1 MVISKLSGEFNR
13 LLKVDFLLITKF
25 GILLLI
31 HSGLIFC
38 LSRIAS
44 YYKEPLFLFK
54 RLKLKICKIPLAVN
68 FLITSLLIA
77 LGILAL
83 TQSKT
88 TFYFLNA
95 AFLSIWF
102 LELGVI
108 SGKHFF
114 SSLLGNDLP
123 KEICIFIGFILAIN
137 GGYFTLMFIVRLFS
151 SSSF

>member
-1 MVISKLSGEFNR
+1 MDVLI
-13 LLKVDFLLITKF
+13 ITKF

-31 HSGLIFC
+31 HFGLIFG
-38 LSRIAS
+38 LSSIAS
-44 YYKEPLFLFK
+44 YYQEPLFLIK
-54 RLKLKICKIPLAVN
+54 RLHVNVYKIPLAVN
-68 FLITSLLIA
+68 FLVVSTVIGLSV
-77 LGILAL
+77 LAL
-83 TQSKT
+83 TQSKIS
-88 TFYFLNA
+88 FFIFNA
-95 AFLSIWF
+95 ACLSIWF

>member
-1 MVISKLSGEFNR
+1 MDALI
-13 LLKVDFLLITKF
+13 ITKF

-31 HSGLIFC
+31 HFGLIFG
-38 LSRIAS
+38 LSSIAS
-44 YYKEPLFLFK
+44 YYQEPLFLFK
-54 RLKLKICKIPLAVN
+54 RLNINVYKIPLVVN
-68 FLITSLLIA
+68 FLIVSIVIVLSV
-77 LGILAL
+77 LAFI
-83 TQSKT
+83 QSKIS
-88 TFYFLNA
+88 FFILNA

-114 SSLLGNDLP
+114 SSLFENDLP

>member
-1 MVISKLSGEFNR
+1 MDALI
-13 LLKVDFLLITKF
+13 ITKF

-31 HSGLIFC
+31 HFGLIFG
-38 LSRIAS
+38 LSSIAS
-44 YYKEPLFLFK
+44 YYQEPLFLFK
-54 RLKLKICKIPLAVN
+54 RFNINVYKIPLVVN
-68 FLITSLLIA
+68 FLIVSIVIVLSV
-77 LGILAL
+77 LAFI
-83 TQSKT
+83 QSKIS
-88 TFYFLNA
+88 FFILNA

-114 SSLLGNDLP
+114 SSLLENDLP

-151 SSSF
+151 SYSF

>member
-1 MVISKLSGEFNR
+1 MDALI
-13 LLKVDFLLITKF
+13 ITKF

-31 HSGLIFC
+31 HFGLIFG
-38 LSRIAS
+38 LSSIAS
-44 YYKEPLFLFK
+44 YYQEPLFLFK
-54 RLKLKICKIPLAVN
+54 RLNVNVYKIPLVVN
-68 FLITSLLIA
+68 FLIVSIVIV
-77 LGILAL
+77 LGVLAFI
-83 TQSKT
+83 QSKIS
-88 TFYFLNA
+88 FFILNA

-114 SSLLGNDLP
+114 SSLFENDLP

>member
-1 MVISKLSGEFNR
+1 MDALI
-13 LLKVDFLLITKF
+13 ITKF

-31 HSGLIFC
+31 HFGLIFG
-38 LSRIAS
+38 LSSIAS
-44 YYKEPLFLFK
+44 YYQEPLFLIK
-54 RLKLKICKIPLAVN
+54 RLNVNAYKIPLVIN
-68 FLITSLLIA
+68 FLIVSIVIVLSV
-77 LGILAL
+77 LAFI
-83 TQSKT
+83 QSKIS
-88 TFYFLNA
+88 FFILNA

-114 SSLLGNDLP
+114 SSLFENDLP

>member
-1 MVISKLSGEFNR
+1 MDALI
-13 LLKVDFLLITKF
+13 ITKF

-31 HSGLIFC
+31 HFGLIFG
-38 LSRIAS
+38 LSSIAS
-44 YYKEPLFLFK
+44 YYQEPLFLFK
-54 RLKLKICKIPLAVN
+54 RLNVNIYKLPLVVN
-68 FLITSLLIA
+68 FLIVSIVIVLSV
-77 LGILAL
+77 LAFI
-83 TQSKT
+83 QSKIS
-88 TFYFLNA
+88 FFILNA

-114 SSLLGNDLP
+114 SSLLENDLP

>member
-1 MVISKLSGEFNR
+1 MDALI
-13 LLKVDFLLITKF
+13 ITKF

-31 HSGLIFC
+31 HFSLIFG
-38 LSRIAS
+38 LSSIAS
-44 YYKEPLFLFK
+44 YYQEPLFLLK
-54 RLKLKICKIPLAVN
+54 RLNVNVYKIPLVVN
-68 FLITSLLIA
+68 FLIVSIVIVLSV
-77 LGILAL
+77 LAFI
-83 TQSKT
+83 QSKIS
-88 TFYFLNA
+88 FFILNA

-114 SSLLGNDLP
+114 SSLFENDLP

-151 SSSF
+151 SFSF

>member
-1 MVISKLSGEFNR
+1 MDALI
-13 LLKVDFLLITKF
+13 ITKF

-31 HSGLIFC
+31 HFGLIFG
-38 LSRIAS
+38 LSSIAS
-44 YYKEPLFLFK
+44 YYQEPLFLIK
-54 RLKLKICKIPLAVN
+54 RLNVNVYKIPLVVN
-68 FLITSLLIA
+68 FLIVSIVIVLSVVAFI
-77 LGILAL
+77 
-83 TQSKT
+83 QSKIS
-88 TFYFLNA
+88 FFILNA

-108 SGKHFF
+108 TGKHFF
-114 SSLLGNDLP
+114 SSLFENDLP

>member
-1 MVISKLSGEFNR
+1 M
-13 LLKVDFLLITKF
+13 DALIIIKF

-31 HSGLIFC
+31 HFGLIFG
-38 LSRIAS
+38 LSSIAS
-44 YYKEPLFLFK
+44 YYQEPLFLFK
-54 RLKLKICKIPLAVN
+54 RLNVNVCKLPLVVN
-68 FLITSLLIA
+68 FLIVSIVTA
-77 LGILAL
+77 LSVL
-83 TQSKT
+83 TLNQSKIS
-88 TFYFLNA
+88 FFILNA

-114 SSLLGNDLP
+114 SSLMGNDLP

>member
-1 MVISKLSGEFNR
+1 MDVLI
-13 LLKVDFLLITKF
+13 ITKF

-31 HSGLIFC
+31 HFGLIFG
-38 LSRIAS
+38 LSSIAS
-44 YYKEPLFLFK
+44 YYQEPLFLFK
-54 RLKLKICKIPLAVN
+54 RLNVNVYKIPLVIN
-68 FLITSLLIA
+68 FLIVSIVIVLSV
-77 LGILAL
+77 LAFI
-83 TQSKT
+83 QSKIS
-88 TFYFLNA
+88 FFILNA

>member
-1 MVISKLSGEFNR
+1 MDALI
-13 LLKVDFLLITKF
+13 ITKF

-31 HSGLIFC
+31 HFGLIFG
-38 LSRIAS
+38 LSSIAS
-44 YYKEPLFLFK
+44 YYQEPLFLIK
-54 RLKLKICKIPLAVN
+54 WLHVNVYKIPLVVN
-68 FLITSLLIA
+68 FLIVSIVIVLSV
-77 LGILAL
+77 LAFI
-83 TQSKT
+83 QSKIS
-88 TFYFLNA
+88 FFILNA

-114 SSLLGNDLP
+114 SSLFENDLP

>member
-1 MVISKLSGEFNR
+1 MDALI
-13 LLKVDFLLITKF
+13 ITKF

-31 HSGLIFC
+31 HFGLIFG
-38 LSRIAS
+38 LSSIAS
-44 YYKEPLFLFK
+44 YYQEPLFLFK
-54 RLKLKICKIPLAVN
+54 RLNVKVYKIPLVVN
-68 FLITSLLIA
+68 FLIVSIVIVLSV
-77 LGILAL
+77 LAFI
-83 TQSKT
+83 QSK
-88 TFYFLNA
+88 FSFFILNA

-114 SSLLGNDLP
+114 SSLLENDLP

-151 SSSF
+151 SYSF

>member
-1 MVISKLSGEFNR
+1 MDV
-13 LLKVDFLLITKF
+13 LLITKF

-31 HSGLIFC
+31 HSGLMFG
-38 LSRIAS
+38 LLRIAS
-44 YYKEPLFLFK
+44 YYKEPLFLLK
-54 RLKLKICKIPLAVN
+54 RLSVKAYKIPIAVN
-68 FLITSLLIA
+68 FLVVSIVMA
-77 LGILAL
+77 LSVLAL
-83 TQSKT
+83 TQSKL
-88 TFYFLNA
+88 TFFILNA

-114 SSLLGNDLP
+114 SSLLGDDLP

>member
-1 MVISKLSGEFNR
+1 MDALI
-13 LLKVDFLLITKF
+13 ITKF

-31 HSGLIFC
+31 HFGLIFG
-38 LSRIAS
+38 LSSIAS
-44 YYKEPLFLFK
+44 YYQEPLFLFK
-54 RLKLKICKIPLAVN
+54 RLNVNVYKIPLVVN
-68 FLITSLLIA
+68 FLIVSIVIVLSV
-77 LGILAL
+77 LAFI
-83 TQSKT
+83 QSKIS
-88 TFYFLNA
+88 FFILNA

-108 SGKHFF
+108 SGKYFF
-114 SSLLGNDLP
+114 SSLFENDLP

>member
-1 MVISKLSGEFNR
+1 MDALI
-13 LLKVDFLLITKF
+13 ITKF

-31 HSGLIFC
+31 HFGLIFG
-38 LSRIAS
+38 LSSIAS
-44 YYKEPLFLFK
+44 YYQEPLFLFK
-54 RLKLKICKIPLAVN
+54 RLNVNVCKLPLVVN
-68 FLITSLLIA
+68 FLIVSIVTA
-77 LGILAL
+77 LSVL
-83 TQSKT
+83 TLNQSKIS
-88 TFYFLNA
+88 FFILNA

-114 SSLLGNDLP
+114 SSLLENDLP

>member
-1 MVISKLSGEFNR
+1 M
-13 LLKVDFLLITKF
+13 DALIIIKF

-31 HSGLIFC
+31 HFGLIFG
-38 LSRIAS
+38 LSSIAS
-44 YYKEPLFLFK
+44 YYQEPLFLFK
-54 RLKLKICKIPLAVN
+54 RLNVNVYKLPLVVN
-68 FLITSLLIA
+68 FLIVSIVIA
-77 LGILAL
+77 LSVL
-83 TQSKT
+83 TLIQNKIS
-88 TFYFLNA
+88 FFILNA
-95 AFLSIWF
+95 AFLSVWF

>member
-1 MVISKLSGEFNR
+1 MDALI
-13 LLKVDFLLITKF
+13 ITKF

-31 HSGLIFC
+31 HFGLIFG
-38 LSRIAS
+38 LSSIAS
-44 YYKEPLFLFK
+44 YYQEPLFLIK
-54 RLKLKICKIPLAVN
+54 RLHVNVYKIPLVVN
-68 FLITSLLIA
+68 FLIVSIVIVLSV
-77 LGILAL
+77 LAFI
-83 TQSKT
+83 QSKIS
-88 TFYFLNA
+88 FFILNA

-114 SSLLGNDLP
+114 SSLLENDLP

>member
-1 MVISKLSGEFNR
+1 MDALI
-13 LLKVDFLLITKF
+13 ITKF

-31 HSGLIFC
+31 HFGLIFG
-38 LSRIAS
+38 LSSIAS
-44 YYKEPLFLFK
+44 YYQEPLFLFK
-54 RLKLKICKIPLAVN
+54 RLNVNVYKIPLVVN
-68 FLITSLLIA
+68 FLIVSIVIVLSV
-77 LGILAL
+77 LAFI
-83 TQSKT
+83 QSKIS
-88 TFYFLNA
+88 FFILNA

-151 SSSF
+151 SFSF

>member
-1 MVISKLSGEFNR
+1 MDALI
-13 LLKVDFLLITKF
+13 ITKF

-31 HSGLIFC
+31 HFGLIFG
-38 LSRIAS
+38 LSSIAS
-44 YYKEPLFLFK
+44 YYQEPLFLIK
-54 RLKLKICKIPLAVN
+54 RLHVNVYKIPLVVN
-68 FLITSLLIA
+68 FLIVSIVIVLSV
-77 LGILAL
+77 LAFI
-83 TQSKT
+83 QSKIS
-88 TFYFLNA
+88 FFILNA

-114 SSLLGNDLP
+114 SSLFENDLP

>member
-1 MVISKLSGEFNR
+1 MDALI
-13 LLKVDFLLITKF
+13 ITKF

-31 HSGLIFC
+31 HFGLIFG
-38 LSRIAS
+38 LSSIAS
-44 YYKEPLFLFK
+44 YYQEPLFLIK
-54 RLKLKICKIPLAVN
+54 RLNVNVYKIPLVVN
-68 FLITSLLIA
+68 FLIVSIVIA
-77 LGILAL
+77 LSVVAL
-83 TQSKT
+83 IQSKIS
-88 TFYFLNA
+88 FFIFNA

>member
-1 MVISKLSGEFNR
+1 MDALI
-13 LLKVDFLLITKF
+13 ITKF

-31 HSGLIFC
+31 HFGLIFG
-38 LSRIAS
+38 LSSIAS
-44 YYKEPLFLFK
+44 YYQEPLFLFK
-54 RLKLKICKIPLAVN
+54 RFNINVYKIPLVVN
-68 FLITSLLIA
+68 FLIVSIVIVLSV
-77 LGILAL
+77 LAFI
-83 TQSKT
+83 QSKIS
-88 TFYFLNA
+88 FFILNA

-114 SSLLGNDLP
+114 SSLLENDLP

>member
-1 MVISKLSGEFNR
+1 MDALI
-13 LLKVDFLLITKF
+13 ITKF

-31 HSGLIFC
+31 HFGLIFC
-38 LSRIAS
+38 LSSIAS
-44 YYKEPLFLFK
+44 YYQEPLFLFK
-54 RLKLKICKIPLAVN
+54 RLNVNVYKIPLVVN
-68 FLITSLLIA
+68 FLIVSIVIA
-77 LGILAL
+77 LSVLVFI
-83 TQSKT
+83 QSRIS
-88 TFYFLNA
+88 FFILNA
-95 AFLSIWF
+95 ACLSIWF

>member
-1 MVISKLSGEFNR
+1 MDALI
-13 LLKVDFLLITKF
+13 ITKF

-31 HSGLIFC
+31 HFSLIFF
-38 LSRIAS
+38 LSSIAS
-44 YYKEPLFLFK
+44 YYQEPLFLVK
-54 RLKLKICKIPLAVN
+54 RINVNVYKLPLVVN
-68 FLITSLLIA
+68 FLIVSIVIVLSV
-77 LGILAL
+77 LAL
-83 TQSKT
+83 IQSKLS
-88 TFYFLNA
+88 FYILNA

-102 LELGVI
+102 LEIGVI

>member
-1 MVISKLSGEFNR
+1 MDALI
-13 LLKVDFLLITKF
+13 ITKF

-31 HSGLIFC
+31 HFGLIFG
-38 LSRIAS
+38 LSSIAS
-44 YYKEPLFLFK
+44 YYQEPLFLFK
-54 RLKLKICKIPLAVN
+54 RLNINVYKIPLVVN
-68 FLITSLLIA
+68 FLIVSIVIVLSV
-77 LGILAL
+77 LAFI
-83 TQSKT
+83 QSKIS
-88 TFYFLNA
+88 FFILNA

>member
-1 MVISKLSGEFNR
+1 MDTLI
-13 LLKVDFLLITKF
+13 ITKF

-31 HSGLIFC
+31 HFGLIFG
-38 LSRIAS
+38 LSSIAS
-44 YYKEPLFLFK
+44 YYQEPLFLIK
-54 RLKLKICKIPLAVN
+54 RLHVNVYKIPLVVN
-68 FLITSLLIA
+68 FLIVSIVIVLSV
-77 LGILAL
+77 LAFI
-83 TQSKT
+83 QSKIS
-88 TFYFLNA
+88 FFILNA

-114 SSLLGNDLP
+114 SSLFENDLP

>member
-1 MVISKLSGEFNR
+1 M
-13 LLKVDFLLITKF
+13 DALIIIKF

-31 HSGLIFC
+31 HFGLIFG
-38 LSRIAS
+38 LSSIAS

-54 RLKLKICKIPLAVN
+54 RLNVNVYKIPLVVN
-68 FLITSLLIA
+68 FLIVSIVIVLSV
-77 LGILAL
+77 LAFI
-83 TQSKT
+83 QSKIS
-88 TFYFLNA
+88 FFILNA

-114 SSLLGNDLP
+114 SSLFENDLP

-151 SSSF
+151 SSSFWRYVNG

>member
-1 MVISKLSGEFNR
+1 M
-13 LLKVDFLLITKF
+13 DALIIIKF

-31 HSGLIFC
+31 HFGLIFG
-38 LSRIAS
+38 LSSIAS
-44 YYKEPLFLFK
+44 YYQEPLFLFK
-54 RLKLKICKIPLAVN
+54 RLNVNVYKIPLVVN
-68 FLITSLLIA
+68 FLIVSIVIVLSV
-77 LGILAL
+77 LAFI
-83 TQSKT
+83 QSKIS
-88 TFYFLNA
+88 FFILNA

-114 SSLLGNDLP
+114 SSLLENDLP

-151 SSSF
+151 SYSF

>member
-1 MVISKLSGEFNR
+1 M
-13 LLKVDFLLITKF
+13 DALIIIKF
-25 GILLLI
+25 GILFLI
-31 HSGLIFC
+31 HFGLIFG
-38 LSRIAS
+38 LSSIAS
-44 YYKEPLFLFK
+44 YYQEPLFLFK
-54 RLKLKICKIPLAVN
+54 RLNVNVCKLPLVVN
-68 FLITSLLIA
+68 FLIVSIVTA
-77 LGILAL
+77 LSVL
-83 TQSKT
+83 TLNQSKIS
-88 TFYFLNA
+88 FFILNV

-114 SSLLGNDLP
+114 SSLMGNDLP

>member
-1 MVISKLSGEFNR
+1 MDALI
-13 LLKVDFLLITKF
+13 ITKF
-25 GILLLI
+25 GILFLI
-31 HSGLIFC
+31 HFSLIFG
-38 LSRIAS
+38 LSSIAS
-44 YYKEPLFLFK
+44 YYQEPLFLFK
-54 RLKLKICKIPLAVN
+54 RLNVNVYKIPLVVN
-68 FLITSLLIA
+68 FLIVSIVIVLSV
-77 LGILAL
+77 LAFI
-83 TQSKT
+83 QSKIS
-88 TFYFLNA
+88 FFIFNA

-114 SSLLGNDLP
+114 SSLFENDLP

>member
-1 MVISKLSGEFNR
+1 MDVLI
-13 LLKVDFLLITKF
+13 ITKF

-31 HSGLIFC
+31 HFGLIFG
-38 LSRIAS
+38 LSSIAS
-44 YYKEPLFLFK
+44 YYQEPLFLIK
-54 RLKLKICKIPLAVN
+54 RLNVNVYKIPLVVN
-68 FLITSLLIA
+68 FLIVSIVIVLSV
-77 LGILAL
+77 LAFI
-83 TQSKT
+83 QSKLS
-88 TFYFLNA
+88 FFILNA
-95 AFLSIWF
+95 ACLSIWF

-137 GGYFTLMFIVRLFS
+137 GGYFTLMFIVKLFS

>member
-1 MVISKLSGEFNR
+1 M
-13 LLKVDFLLITKF
+13 DALIIIKF

-31 HSGLIFC
+31 HFGLIFG
-38 LSRIAS
+38 LSSIAS
-44 YYKEPLFLFK
+44 YYQEPLFLIK
-54 RLKLKICKIPLAVN
+54 RLHVNVYKIPLVVN
-68 FLITSLLIA
+68 FLVVSIVIVLSV
-77 LGILAL
+77 LAL
-83 TQSKT
+83 IQSKIS
-88 TFYFLNA
+88 FFIFNA
-95 AFLSIWF
+95 ACLSIWF

>member
-1 MVISKLSGEFNR
+1 MDALI
-13 LLKVDFLLITKF
+13 ITKF

-31 HSGLIFC
+31 HFGLIFG
-38 LSRIAS
+38 LSSIAS
-44 YYKEPLFLFK
+44 YYQEPLFLFK
-54 RLKLKICKIPLAVN
+54 RLNVNVYKIPLVVN
-68 FLITSLLIA
+68 FLIVSIVIVLSV
-77 LGILAL
+77 LAFI
-83 TQSKT
+83 QSKIS
-88 TFYFLNA
+88 FFILNA

-114 SSLLGNDLP
+114 SSLLENDLP

>member
-1 MVISKLSGEFNR
+1 M
-13 LLKVDFLLITKF
+13 DALIIIKF
-25 GILLLI
+25 GILFLI
-31 HSGLIFC
+31 HFGLIFG
-38 LSRIAS
+38 LSSIAS
-44 YYKEPLFLFK
+44 YYQEPLFLFK
-54 RLKLKICKIPLAVN
+54 RLNVNVYKIPLVVN
-68 FLITSLLIA
+68 FLIVSIVIVLSV
-77 LGILAL
+77 LAL
-83 TQSKT
+83 IQSKIS
-88 TFYFLNA
+88 FFILNA

-114 SSLLGNDLP
+114 SSLFENDLP

>member
-1 MVISKLSGEFNR
+1 MDALI
-13 LLKVDFLLITKF
+13 ITKF
-25 GILLLI
+25 GILLII
-31 HSGLIFC
+31 HFGLIFG
-38 LSRIAS
+38 LSSIAS
-44 YYKEPLFLFK
+44 YYQEPLFLFK
-54 RLKLKICKIPLAVN
+54 RLNVNVYKIPLVVN
-68 FLITSLLIA
+68 FLIVSIVIVLSV
-77 LGILAL
+77 LAFI
-83 TQSKT
+83 QSKIS
-88 TFYFLNA
+88 FFILNA

-114 SSLLGNDLP
+114 SSLFENDLP

>member
-1 MVISKLSGEFNR
+1 MDVLI
-13 LLKVDFLLITKF
+13 ITKF

-31 HSGLIFC
+31 HFGLIFG
-38 LSRIAS
+38 LSSIAS
-44 YYKEPLFLFK
+44 YYQEPLFLFK
-54 RLKLKICKIPLAVN
+54 RLNVNVYKIPLVVN
-68 FLITSLLIA
+68 FLIVSIVIV
-77 LGILAL
+77 LGVLAFI
-83 TQSKT
+83 QSKIS
-88 TFYFLNA
+88 FFILNA

-114 SSLLGNDLP
+114 SSLFENDLP

>member
-1 MVISKLSGEFNR
+1 MDALI
-13 LLKVDFLLITKF
+13 ITKF

-31 HSGLIFC
+31 HFGLIFG
-38 LSRIAS
+38 LSSIAS
-44 YYKEPLFLFK
+44 YYQEPLFLIK
-54 RLKLKICKIPLAVN
+54 RLHVNVYKIPLVVN
-68 FLITSLLIA
+68 FLIVSIVIVLSV
-77 LGILAL
+77 LAFI
-83 TQSKT
+83 QSKIS
-88 TFYFLNA
+88 FFILNA
-95 AFLSIWF
+95 ASLSIWF

-114 SSLLGNDLP
+114 SSLLENDLP

>member
-1 MVISKLSGEFNR
+1 MDTLI
-13 LLKVDFLLITKF
+13 ITKF

-31 HSGLIFC
+31 HFGLIFG
-38 LSRIAS
+38 LSSIAS
-44 YYKEPLFLFK
+44 YYQEPLFLFK
-54 RLKLKICKIPLAVN
+54 RLNVNVYKIPLVVN
-68 FLITSLLIA
+68 FLFVSIVTVLSV
-77 LGILAL
+77 LAL
-83 TQSKT
+83 IQSKIS
-88 TFYFLNA
+88 FFILNA

-114 SSLLGNDLP
+114 SSLFENDLP